1 MDDYSIDSLNES
13 KNEWCARLLTVLTP
27 EVIKGLKSI
36 FKESW
41 ELCIENEE
49 EDKYLM
55 TFQTFLSRIPQ
66 WNQTMIENERKRIEE
81 SSKCGYLEDLVSCVH
96 IIHLKSLT
104 CVRVGEKQ
112 KKVDIDIPSV
122 DSFIHKIYINVARKI
137 YTNIYLFERNI
148 APLQIQRHNRE
159 LELIIKECILDS
171 IRDTIPVDTILRAY
185 IDNTVE
191 EDVKEEIIEEKL
203 ADDDAD
209 DTKSA
214 GDDDTKSAGDDNTKT
229 AGDDNTKSAGQVE
242 KIIKTDEVIKIDTPS
257 NTSGDAP
264 GSASSDAPG
273 SASGPTSG
281 DTSGDAPSEDDT
293 TQLKFSD
300 IDNTMDETGNEQ
312 QVEVSKDIAAIE
324 ERNEIN
330 FKAREEEEE
339 DDADETL
346 KIGEDINLETMDV
359 NDLNKPSSIN
369 ENIILDD
376 IEVLE

>member
-13 KNEWCARLLTVLTP
+13 KNEWCARLLTILTP
-27 EVIKGLKSI
+27 EIIKGLKSI
-36 FKESW
+36 FKESC
-41 ELCIENEE
+41 ELCLQNEE

-112 KKVDIDIPSV
+112 KKVDIDIPSIE
-122 DSFIHKIYINVARKI
+122 SFIHKIYINVARKI
-137 YTNIYLFERNI
+137 YTNIYLFEKNI

-191 EDVKEEIIEEKL
+191 EEVKEEIIEEKL
-203 ADDDAD
+203 AVEKKNDELDNSNEKLNNNLENDMNANPVPD
-209 DTKSA
+209 GANDPKI
-214 GDDDTKSAGDDNTKT
+214 DDNEVGKIV
-229 AGDDNTKSAGQVE
+229 KSE
-242 KIIKTDEVIKIDTPS
+242 EVIKIDTS
-257 NTSGDAP
+257 DKDVDAASKEEESSEVSENTANTS
-264 GSASSDAPG
+264 
-273 SASGPTSG
+273 
-281 DTSGDAPSEDDT
+281 
-293 TQLKFSD
+293 LKFSD
-300 IDNTMDETGNEQ
+300 IDSTLDETGAEE
-312 QVEVSKDIAAIE
+312 QVEVSKDIQAIE
-324 ERNEIN
+324 ERNEMN
-330 FKAREEEEE
+330 FKAREEDG
-339 DDADETL
+339 DDDDDDESL
-346 KIGEDINLETMDV
+346 KIGEDVSLDIVDV
-359 NDLNKPSSIN
+359 NNLNTAPTIN

>member
-112 KKVDIDIPSV
+112 KKVDIDIPNI
-122 DSFIHKIYINVARKI
+122 DLFIHKIYINVARKI

-191 EDVKEEIIEEKL
+191 EDVKEEIIQEKL
-203 ADDDAD
+203 ADDGVD

-214 GDDDTKSAGDDNTKT
+214 GDDEAKSAGDDEAKST
-229 AGDDNTKSAGQVE
+229 GDDDINARQVE
-242 KIIKTDEVIKIDTPS
+242 KIIKTHEVIKIDTPS
-257 NTSGDAP
+257 NTP
-264 GSASSDAPG
+264 SDVTGAVSCVIPL
-273 SASGPTSG
+273 
-281 DTSGDAPSEDDT
+281 DENEHNNT

-300 IDNTMDETGNEQ
+300 IDNTMDNTGNEEQ
-312 QVEVSKDIAAIE
+312 IEVSKDIAAIE

-330 FKAREEEEE
+330 FKAREEDE
-339 DDADETL
+339 DDVDETL

-359 NDLNKPSSIN
+359 NDLNKSTTLN

>member
-27 EVIKGLKSI
+27 EIIKGLKSI

-104 CVRVGEKQ
+104 CIRVGEKQ
-112 KKVDIDIPSV
+112 KKVDIDIPNI
-122 DSFIHKIYINVARKI
+122 DSFIHKIYINIARKI

-148 APLQIQRHNRE
+148 PPLQIQRHNRE

-171 IRDTIPVDTILRAY
+171 IRDTIPVDSILRAY

-191 EDVKEEIIEEKL
+191 EDVKEEIIEENLTVVPGQDQIETSPAEKL
-203 ADDDAD
+203 AENSDEGAI
-209 DTKSA
+209 S
-214 GDDDTKSAGDDNTKT
+214 SVDNHPNNDMNK
-229 AGDDNTKSAGQVE
+229 VE
-242 KIIKTDEVIKIDTPS
+242 KIVKSEEVIKIDTDGNGDNTQTKSDSVDTPDNTTDNTTD
-257 NTSGDAP
+257 NTSDN
-264 GSASSDAPG
+264 
-273 SASGPTSG
+273 TS
-281 DTSGDAPSEDDT
+281 
-293 TQLKFSD
+293 LKFSD
-300 IDNTMDETGNEQ
+300 IDSTLDDAGTEQ
-312 QVEVSKDIAAIE
+312 QIEVSKDIDAIE

-330 FKAREEEEE
+330 FKAQEE
-339 DDADETL
+339 DDCDDDSL
-346 KIGEDINLETMDV
+346 KIGEDIKLDMVDV
-359 NDLNKPSSIN
+359 NDLNKAPTIN
-369 ENIILDD
+369 ENVILDD
-376 IEVLE
+376 VEVLE

>member
-27 EVIKGLKSI
+27 EIIKGLKSI

-81 SSKCGYLEDLVSCVH
+81 SSKCGYLEDLISCVH

-112 KKVDIDIPSV
+112 KKVDIDIPGI

-137 YTNIYLFERNI
+137 YTNIYLFEKNI
-148 APLQIQRHNRE
+148 PPLQIQRHNRE

-203 ADDDAD
+203 AVEKESDEIDSNPDEKDGGNLEETVSAD
-209 DTKSA
+209 LENGNNI
-214 GDDDTKSAGDDNTKT
+214 GD
-229 AGDDNTKSAGQVE
+229 VE
-242 KIIKTDEVIKIDTPS
+242 KIVKSQEVIKIDTSDKPVDVIHEKEQS
-257 NTSGDAP
+257 PDESETTNN
-264 GSASSDAPG
+264 AS
-273 SASGPTSG
+273 
-281 DTSGDAPSEDDT
+281 
-293 TQLKFSD
+293 LKFSD
-300 IDNTMDETGNEQ
+300 IDSTLDDAGAEER
-312 QVEVSKDIAAIE
+312 VEVSKDIDAIE

-330 FKAREEEEE
+330 FKAREEAE
-339 DDADETL
+339 DDDGDDEESL
-346 KIGEDINLETMDV
+346 KIGEDVNLELVDV
-359 NDLNKPSSIN
+359 NDLNKAATIN

-376 IEVLE
+376 VEVLE

>member
-27 EVIKGLKSI
+27 EIIKGLKSI

-81 SSKCGYLEDLVSCVH
+81 SSKCGYLEDLISCVH

-112 KKVDIDIPSV
+112 KKVDIDIPSI

-137 YTNIYLFERNI
+137 YTNIYLFEKNI
-148 APLQIQRHNRE
+148 PPLQIQRHNRE

-203 ADDDAD
+203 AVEKESNEIDSNPDEKDGGNLEETVSAD
-209 DTKSA
+209 PENGNDVS
-214 GDDDTKSAGDDNTKT
+214 N
-229 AGDDNTKSAGQVE
+229 VE
-242 KIIKTDEVIKIDTPS
+242 KIVKSEEVIKIDTSDKPVDVTHEKEQS
-257 NTSGDAP
+257 PDESEKTNN
-264 GSASSDAPG
+264 AS
-273 SASGPTSG
+273 
-281 DTSGDAPSEDDT
+281 
-293 TQLKFSD
+293 LKFSD
-300 IDNTMDETGNEQ
+300 IDSKVDDAGSEE
-312 QVEVSKDIAAIE
+312 QVEVSKDIEAIE

-330 FKAREEEEE
+330 FKAREEEE
-339 DDADETL
+339 DDDGDDEESL
-346 KIGEDINLETMDV
+346 KIGEDVNLELVDV
-359 NDLNKPSSIN
+359 NDLNKAATIN

-376 IEVLE
+376 VEVLE